1 MIEARELRKTNP
13 GGAAVV
19 PDGVDE
25 NAGLARPTKAMNIVV
40 FGANGPT
47 GQLVVRQGLADGHA
61 VTAVTRHPETF
72 SLRHERLKVLR
83 GDVLD
88 PASVEQAVAGH
99 DAVLSSLGVPY
110 SRKAITVYSEGV
122 AHIVEAMK
130 RTGVR
135 RLACVSSSAT
145 DPAVRFMDTGGGFF
159 FERMLKPLITLTIGR
174 TMYAD
179 MGRMEALVM
188 TSELDWT
195 IVRPSGLFDTP
206 AVSDYQMAEE
216 HIRGRFTARADLAD
230 CLLRQLTSDKYL
242 HKAVAV
248 ATFAVQPTLLELIRK
263 EAFQSSTK

>member
-1 MIEARELRKTNP
+1 MIEARELRKIDP

-19 PDGVDE
+19 ADGVDE

-72 SLRHERLKVLR
+72 SLRHERLQVLR
-83 GDVLD
+83 GDVFD

-99 DAVLSSLGVPY
+99 DAVLSTLGVPY

-206 AVSDYQMAEE
+206 AVTDYRMAEG

-230 CLLRQLTSDKYL
+230 CLLRQLTSDQYL